1 MYAAFQVDE
10 DILELVMERAGLEV
24 TELAPV
30 DVSTAVAMVLL
41 RRYGYMTIPA
51 LHYPGASKSL
61 MIHLAQP
68 SAQTLKPAE
77 IVAALDDAFT
87 TVARIMTSREKM
99 ETVLFG
105 PPDVAVPA

>member
-1 MYAAFQVDE
+1 
-10 DILELVMERAGLEV
+10 
-24 TELAPV
+24 
-30 DVSTAVAMVLL
+30 MVLL

-68 SAQTLKPAE
+68 SAQTLAPKE

-87 TVARIMTSREKM
+87 TVARIMRSREKLG
-99 ETVLFG
+99 VLLFG
-105 PPDVAVPA
+105 PPDAPIPD